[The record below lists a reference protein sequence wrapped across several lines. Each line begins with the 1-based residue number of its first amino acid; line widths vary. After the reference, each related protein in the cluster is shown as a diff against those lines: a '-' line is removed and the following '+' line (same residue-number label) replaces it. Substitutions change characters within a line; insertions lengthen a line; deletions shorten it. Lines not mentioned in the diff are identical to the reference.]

1 MSAAEAPASAER
13 NAAMKARLVLLIFAA
28 AISPASAGSAPY
40 SYLAPGYVQQVYA
53 VSPTAITSFAFAP
66 NGDIW
71 AVRQSPN
78 ALIRFD
84 SHTTQ
89 VIHETELHPIIQTA
103 SVGPSVSPYSGV
115 S

>member
-1 MSAAEAPASAER
+1 
-13 NAAMKARLVLLIFAA
+13 MKARLVLLIFVVALA
-28 AISPASAGSAPY
+28 PAPAGSAPY
-40 SYLAPGYVQQVYA
+40 SYLAAGYVQEVYA
-53 VSPTAITSFAFAP
+53 VSPTVITSFAFAP

-89 VIHETELHPIIQTA
+89 SIHGTELHPIIQTA
-103 SVGPSVSPYSGV
+103 SLGPSVSPYSGV
-115 S
+115 ANH